1 MKTMET
7 ITSIFRLTGSLFGRE
22 SSFSGRLDQNLVES
36 GKRVIIFEYPQV
48 LQSADTV
55 EEATAFLLK
64 EKEAGRARHAAVYLH
79 DTDLWHKLDTS
90 SLLPN
95 REPREVPKES
105 PAMKAIESITTF
117 FRSADFS
124 LRRTSTHKGYT
135 GRLDQSVVHSG
146 KRVIVFEYPQVLQS
160 ADTVEEATGSF
171 LRRHGR
177 DIDRGRSPSACH
189 RCGSRRWHRW
199 LLPRALRREDHD
211 QGDECES
218 AQDPR
223 KVVAAWRR
231 LNLARPRRGG
241 TRCDLG
247 SRRSAA
253 VVAELRARRQR
264 RATHPASR
272 FPHDGTALG
281 AIPARSGGAAGR
293 ARNGVGRRGPGTTH
307 KTGSGKGR
315 QYSDRS

>member
-7 ITSIFRLTGSLFGRE
+7 ITSIFRLTRSLFGRE
-22 SSFSGRLDQNLVES
+22 SSFSGRLDQILVES

-55 EEATAFLLK
+55 DEATAFLLK

-160 ADTVEEATGSF
+160 ADTVEEATTF
-171 LRRHGR
+171 LLEEKEAG
-177 DIDRGRSPSACH
+177 
-189 RCGSRRWHRW
+189 
-199 LLPRALRREDHD
+199 RALRGSVYKHD
-211 QGDECES
+211 TDAWCEVDVARQQNCLSTSHATS
-218 AQDPR
+218 APPT
-223 KVVAAWRR
+223 
-231 LNLARPRRGG
+231 LAP
-241 TRCDLG
+241 
-247 SRRSAA
+247 
-253 VVAELRARRQR
+253 
-264 RATHPASR
+264 
-272 FPHDGTALG
+272 
-281 AIPARSGGAAGR
+281 
-293 ARNGVGRRGPGTTH
+293 
-307 KTGSGKGR
+307 
-315 QYSDRS
+315 